1 MNIWQRLYAG
11 IEQGRNE
18 TDVVMP
24 LKPPAGEQRNTLGNK
39 ETASACFWYTIDD
52 GQGYEGTSLHKST

>member
-1 MNIWQRLYAG
+1 MNIWHRLYAG

-39 ETASACFWYTIDD
+39 ETASACFWYTIGDE
-52 GQGYEGTSLHKST
+52 QGDEGE

>member
-1 MNIWQRLYAG
+1 MDIWQRLYAG

-24 LKPPAGEQRNTLGNK
+24 LKPPAGEQRNTLENK
-39 ETASACFWYTIDD
+39 EKASARFWYTIDD
-52 GQGYEGTSLHKST
+52 EQGDEGNSLHEST